1 MSFAWKM
8 LQTRDILGQTLKSG
22 LRKRLT
28 VNRDYRSDDG
38 YSAPFIQVDMKIT
51 NACNL
56 RCKMCAQWGEGGW
69 HIGKPTEFFK
79 DVVPYETYR
88 QMVDDITSF
97 RPWIYIWGGEPFLY
111 PDLIPLMR
119 YMKQNRLI
127 ISLVTNG
134 TFLARDA
141 EELVD
146 LQCDILMISIDG
158 SQETHNE
165 IRGSKNAFQQ
175 VLAGVQAIQEEK
187 KRRGRIKPYVV
198 ILATVCEDNAHNLDQ
213 VFEVAEDIQADG
225 LVAYY
230 AWFQTEASCQRH
242 EKVMQQALD
251 ITPKSQWGWVWSY
264 DKIDTEALVA
274 SVKRI
279 RSRQWSFPYLFAP
292 ELDYADVPRYYQEH
306 DNLFGFSKCV
316 APWTTIEILPN
327 GDVSTCRDYPD
338 YVVGNIREE
347 GIMTIW
353 NNERYRRFRALLK
366 EKTLLPICSRCC
378 QLMGW

>member
-1 MSFAWKM
+1 
-8 LQTRDILGQTLKSG
+8 
-22 LRKRLT
+22 
-28 VNRDYRSDDG
+28 
-38 YSAPFIQVDMKIT
+38 
-51 NACNL
+51 
-56 RCKMCAQWGEGGW
+56 
-69 HIGKPTEFFK
+69 
-79 DVVPYETYR
+79 
-88 QMVDDITSF
+88 
-97 RPWIYIWGGEPFLY
+97 
-111 PDLIPLMR
+111 
-119 YMKQNRLI
+119 
-127 ISLVTNG
+127 
-134 TFLARDA
+134 
-141 EELVD
+141 
-146 LQCDILMISIDG
+146 
-158 SQETHNE
+158 
-165 IRGSKNAFQQ
+165 
-175 VLAGVQAIQEEK
+175 
-187 KRRGRIKPYVV
+187 
-198 ILATVCEDNAHNLDQ
+198 
-213 VFEVAEDIQADG
+213 
-225 LVAYY
+225 
-230 AWFQTEASCQRH
+230 
-242 EKVMQQALD
+242 MQQALD